1 MIRSSLSR
9 SLTAVISLLLMALS
23 AGAQGLKLGVGT
35 EQSIYYPGDQ
45 LQLSVSAVNA
55 GVAGAAD
62 FYAGLILP
70 DGVTVATVGAD
81 GTPRLGNLSSPAAF
95 APVASGVSLG
105 GPFSVAVDPLLRY
118 AWQGTEPIGT
128 YTIFLA
134 AVRAGGF
141 ADNRIDGGDI
151 LALETGTLSLR
162 QPAHIAVDNSR
173 AVSVPIAASGGT
185 VSVTNAA
192 GLSASLALPADAV
205 SSETTITAAPV
216 LDAAGLP
223 LTRII
228 GAVQYGPDGLK
239 LREPATFT
247 VTLPPGLAPAGLIGF
262 VSNDDGTGF
271 ETTPVTIASGTAS
284 IQVSHF
290 STVGI
295 GQAVCGPGVTSAVG
309 LAACRTM
316 NQNLTEAA
324 AIIEELAGTPLP
336 VRVLLASEIIG
347 QLRVWLVQFIEPS
360 VREAS
365 NAANTDPTVQYFLMV
380 ALRERMAIEAILQM
394 TEMLDPSSGLENEL
408 AAVAQL
414 VPSAIDARRAVANAQ
429 CLQDKANF
437 LTHLGRIRELSNF
450 AESLGLPVNPDRGVT
465 CLIVS
470 FDISYPPVV
479 PDAGAPFTATAR
491 TRFSDGVLVS
501 EPPVISVELFERGFA
516 VLGPATFAQGAGS
529 ATLTTTVAPRLD
541 RGVGPRFEVHGEVAE
556 LGLFNV
562 AVVDRPHRI
571 AITSRTVTAAKQL
584 RAGTENVNL
593 SFTFPGGGAFV
604 TAQTISSADPAG
616 EAGVSLSEVTLTS
629 SANDTVIS
637 GAGTLGNSAS
647 GDAESHVT
655 LSSGLTAALTGNFDC
670 RFDVVTTEFNIGA
683 TPRFIFRARRNG
695 VAVFDT
701 AATRTTTVACDQGS
715 YQFELE
721 TGSDITPTGP
731 GSASRTFSFTVTL
744 TPRVSP

>member
-1 MIRSSLSR
+1 MPKSPLAR
-9 SLTAVISLLLMALS
+9 SLTVVIGLLLIASS
-23 AGAQGLKLGVGT
+23 AGAQGLGLGVGT
-35 EQSIYYPGDQ
+35 NQAIYYPGEQ
-45 LQLSVSAVNA
+45 LQLSVSAANT
-55 GVAGAAD
+55 GVAGVAD

-70 DGVTVATVGAD
+70 DGVTVATVAAD
-81 GTPRLGNLSSPAAF
+81 GTPRLGNISNPAAF
-95 APVASGVSLG
+95 AAVARGVSLG

-118 AWQGTEPIGT
+118 AWLGTEPIGT
-128 YTIFLA
+128 YTIFLV

-162 QPAHIAVDNSR
+162 QPASIEVDNSR
-173 AVSVPIAASGGT
+173 AVSVPITASGGT
-185 VSVTNAA
+185 VSVINAA
-192 GLSASLALPADAV
+192 GLPASLALPADAV

-216 LDAAGLP
+216 LDATGLP
-223 LTRII
+223 LTGII
-228 GAVQYGPDGLK
+228 GAVQYGPDGLQ

-271 ETTPVTIASGTAS
+271 ETVPVTIANGTAS

-295 GQAVCGPGVTSAVG
+295 GQTVCGPGVTSAVG

-324 AIIEELAGTPLP
+324 LIIEDLDGTPLP
-336 VRVLLASEIIG
+336 LRVLLASEIIG
-347 QLRVWLVQFIEPS
+347 QLRTWLVQFIEPS

-365 NAANTDPTVQYFLMV
+365 SVANTDPTVQYFLMV

-394 TEMLDPSSGLENEL
+394 TAMLDPSSGLANEL

-414 VPSAIDARRAVANAQ
+414 VPAAIDARRVVANAQ

-437 LTHLGRIRELSNF
+437 LTHVGRIRELSNF

-470 FDISYPPVV
+470 FDVSYPAVV

-491 TRFSDGVLVS
+491 TRFSDGVLLSAQPVVS
-501 EPPVISVELFERGFA
+501 IELVERGFA
-516 VLGPATFAQGAGS
+516 VLGPGTFAQGNGS
-529 ATLTTTVAPRLD
+529 ATLVTTVAPRLD

-562 AVVDRPHRI
+562 VVVDRPHRI
-571 AITSRTVTAAKQL
+571 AIASKTVTAAKRL

-593 SFTFPGGGAFV
+593 SFTFPGGAFV
-604 TAQTISSADPAG
+604 TAQTISSADPVG
-616 EAGVSLSEVTLTS
+616 EAGVSHSEVTLTS

-637 GAGTLGNSAS
+637 GAGSLGNSAS

-683 TPRFIFRARRNG
+683 TPRFVFRARRNG
-695 VAVFDT
+695 VPVFET
-701 AATRTTTVACDQGS
+701 AATRTTTVACDEGG

-721 TGSDITPTGP
+721 TGSDITPPGV